1 MYHTLTFDA
10 QRRSTSTADLIYM
23 HALWFLALL
32 VHYHSIPKLS
42 LQSIIVYFSL
52 NNLLLQCFDAYTGIV
67 IIIVIIIIVII
78 VIIIVIIVIII
89 IIIII
94 IKE

>member
-42 LQSIIVYFSL
+42 LQSIIVYFIL
-52 NNLLLQCFDAYTGIV
+52 NNLLLQYFDAYTGIV
-67 IIIVIIIIVII
+67 IIIVIVIV
-78 VIIIVIIVIII
+78 IVIII